1 MAVNEIRKQPKFC
14 WWCYSESV
22 QRAVAGLPR
31 SLRAAVLAQAQAHKD
46 DGGVVPTLYEHRQ
59 HKAAQARER
68 AQAAAEAEAGQLP
81 REDTEA
87 AS

>member
-1 MAVNEIRKQPKFC
+1 
-14 WWCYSESV
+14 
-22 QRAVAGLPR
+22 
-31 SLRAAVLAQAQAHKD
+31 VLAQAQAHKD